1 MKTFMFIITV
11 IALLDSIVTIYM
23 INTLCPNEQLAL
35 NIFFGIITAFIIWI
49 LAFQVQDMKSQ
60 RNHG

>member
-49 LAFQVQDMKSQ
+49 LAFQVQDMKSKA
-60 RNHG
+60 

>member
-1 MKTFMFIITV
+1 MFIITV

-49 LAFQVQDMKSQ
+49 LAFQVQDMKSKA
-60 RNHG
+60 